1 MLSMTAVCIS
11 MPALTVFMEVMM
23 LNKIIEI
30 REAIGQDKIRVM
42 RRYPELRGVL
52 RYSYDPFKKYYIA
65 APDLDGILNGADIGA
80 GTKALLD
87 DLSSRELS
95 GQAAFE
101 AVCDHITTLN
111 PDSAEIFKMI
121 INKDLR
127 AGISVKSINKAWPG
141 LIPLTFDGSTKP
153 DIMLLKT
160 FNPKKVKYPC
170 YAAVK
175 KDGVR
180 GLYATT
186 MISRQGQQL
195 LGHDHIEKQIE
206 GYGEKFDG
214 ELCVPGEIFDV
225 ASGLIRNDQPT
236 PESVYWIFD
245 CPSIPGTKA
254 QRYKWLLENISET
267 DNIRLIHHW
276 IFYNEKQ
283 LMEFYKHV
291 LSKGEEGIVIYDFKD
306 IYEDKRSYSWMR
318 MVPREQA
325 DCKVIGFFEGRGKHA
340 GSLGGIIVD
349 YKGHEVKVGSG
360 FTEKISGGDSSMYKI
375 RSFIWN
381 NKELFIGAFA
391 QCEFKEKTK
400 AGSMR
405 QPIFK
410 RWRFD
415 K

>member
-1 MLSMTAVCIS
+1 
-11 MPALTVFMEVMM
+11 M

-30 REAIGQDKIRVM
+30 KRAIGQDKIKVM
-42 RRYPELRGVL
+42 RKYPELQEIL
-52 RYSYDPFKKYYIA
+52 QYAYDPFKKYYIT
-65 APDLDGILNGADIGA
+65 APDLNGVLNGADIGA
-80 GTKALLD
+80 DTKELLD

-101 AVCDHITTLN
+101 AVCDHIATLN
-111 PDSAEIFKMI
+111 IDTTKIFKMV

-127 AGISVKSINKAWPG
+127 AGINIKSINKAWPG
-141 LIPLTFDGSTKP
+141 LISLTFDGSAKP

-160 FNPKKVKYPC
+160 FNPKKIKYPC

-180 GLYATT
+180 GLYVST
-186 MISRQGQQL
+186 MISRQGQKL
-195 LGHDHIEKQIE
+195 IGHDHIEAQIE
-206 GYGEKFDG
+206 DCGEEFDG
-214 ELCVPGEIFDV
+214 ELCVPGKIFDE

-267 DNIRLIHHW
+267 DNIRLIYHW

-291 LSKGEEGIVIYDFKD
+291 LGKGEEGIVIYDPED

-318 MVPREQA
+318 MVPKKQA
-325 DCKVIGFFEGRGKHA
+325 DCKVIGFYEGRGKHA
-340 GSLGGIIVD
+340 WSLGGIVVD
-349 YKGHEVKVGSG
+349 YKGHKVKVGSG
-360 FTEKISGGDSSMYKI
+360 FIEKISGNDSSMYKI
-375 RSFIWN
+375 RSFIWD
-381 NKELFIGAFA
+381 NKELFLGAIA
-391 QCEFKEKTK
+391 QCEFKEETK